1 MTRQEITY
9 RLYRL
14 RRLLVAGSLLPL
26 AGLAIGAQISGLGGI
41 LTGWAPLA
49 VAGLGLAVLTALL
62 LRFPNSMIEGV
73 ALSLS
78 LTLTLAL
85 VPLID
90 SRAHFADLFLPGGG
104 GGADAA
110 VHMALA
116 WMLGFFALVPAI
128 ALLDRVRIG
137 QSTVVS
143 TLRYDLAP
151 DAAFDAL
158 TLKPDVTSPDRQT
171 GTPDRDGF
179 FDVTVWYDGADPETF
194 APARQ
199 SHTYRARI
207 VEAAPLRQVTATVL
221 QVQGR
226 TSTSVSEVRV
236 TPSDDGCL
244 CESREVQDHLTL
256 LSRMN
261 FWLADYG
268 ADYLQGALDEAAGRE
283 SPALCRQ
290 SQRTFMGWLAS
301 TMKRQ
306 GPAGADPE

>member
-1 MTRQEITY
+1 MTVQDMTY

-26 AGLAIGAQISGLGGI
+26 AGLATGAQISGLAGI

-49 VAGLGLAVLTALL
+49 VAGLCLAVLTALL

-90 SRAHFADLFLPGGG
+90 NRDHFADLFLSGGG
-104 GGADAA
+104 VDAA
-110 VHMALA
+110 VHMGLA

-128 ALLDRVRIG
+128 GLLDRVRVG

-143 TLRYDLAP
+143 TLRHDLAP

-171 GTPDRDGF
+171 GPADAHGF

-221 QVQGR
+221 DHDGR
-226 TSTSVSEVRV
+226 TSTSVNEIRV
-236 TPSDDGCL
+236 TPTDDGCL

-268 ADYLQGALDEAAGRE
+268 ADYLQGALDEAAGRD

-290 SQRTFMGWLAS
+290 SQRSALACLAHA
-301 TMKRQ
+301 MKAQ
-306 GPAGADPE
+306 GLAGDGPK